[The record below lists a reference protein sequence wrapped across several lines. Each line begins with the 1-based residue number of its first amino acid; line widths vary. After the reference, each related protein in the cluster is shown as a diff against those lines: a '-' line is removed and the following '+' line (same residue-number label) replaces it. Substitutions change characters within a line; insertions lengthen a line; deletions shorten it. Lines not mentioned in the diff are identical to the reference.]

1 MVFITVIWY
10 NYFNTQPGRILKITG
25 VTIVKRLRNIL
36 LTVVPLI
43 ILFLIADYVL
53 LVPLNIRFEE
63 GFNLFFGLLIVAIIA
78 YFYEDVRYIFQD
90 MAKGHP
96 IHFPGKS
103 VKIVIILMF
112 VIYIGY
118 QLASLPIFWSQQY
131 RDLIGTVETKNFAEE
146 IPIVDLSKI
155 PTVDEAY
162 ARRLGE
168 KKLGEDV
175 GLGSQ
180 VYVGDYTLISMNDE
194 LFWVAPLEH
203 IDPIKWFMN
212 REGTPGY
219 IMVSATDAQDVRLVQ
234 QDAEGNP
241 IRLKYLPSAYFGD
254 DIKRKVYFEGNM
266 FEGLIDYSFELDDT
280 GRPYWVVTTYTKKV
294 GITGGADATGVV
306 TVDAETG
313 ETNKYSVEDA
323 PKWIDRIQPQSFVL
337 NQINDYGWYVN
348 GFFNTL
354 FAKKEIIQTTPG
366 NNYMYVDG
374 EWYFYTGMTSAGAD
388 ESTVGFTLTNTR
400 TKETTFYKIAGA
412 TEVAAMRS
420 AEGKVQHL
428 GYSSSFPLLLNIEN
442 EPTYFMTLKDN
453 QELVKQYAFVNV
465 KDYSLVGTGE
475 TLSEARANY
484 TKLVFGKGDFSNLSS
499 GEKKSIKATVERLG
513 MSLTDGNTYYTLI
526 LEGQLSLL
534 LMGASTISP
543 ELAITR
549 EGDLVEIEYI
559 DANNQTKTIVSF
571 DNLNYNQ

>member
-1 MVFITVIWY
+1 M
-10 NYFNTQPGRILKITG
+10 R
-25 VTIVKRLRNIL
+25 RLRNIL
-36 LTVVPLI
+36 VTIIPLI
-43 ILFLIADYVL
+43 VLFFIADYVL

-63 GFNLFFGLLIVAIIA
+63 GFGLFFWLLVIAIIA
-78 YFYEDVRYIFQD
+78 YFYEDVRYILQD
-90 MAKGHP
+90 IAKGHP
-96 IHFPGKS
+96 ISFPGAKIK
-103 VKIVIILMF
+103 VVTIVMIVIYF
-112 VIYIGY
+112 GY
-118 QLASLPIFWSQQY
+118 QLSSLPIFWSQEY
-131 RDLIGTVETKNFAEE
+131 HDLIGTVETKDFIEE
-146 IPIVDLSKI
+146 IPSVDLSKI
-155 PTVDEAY
+155 PTVDEDY

-203 IDPIKWFMN
+203 IDIIKWFAN

-241 IRLKYLPSAYFGD
+241 INLKYLPSAYFND

-266 FEGLIDYSFELDDT
+266 YEGLTDFSFELDDS

-294 GITGGADATGVV
+294 GINGGSDATGVV
-306 TVDAETG
+306 VVDAQTG
-313 ETNKYSVEDA
+313 ETHKYSTDEA
-323 PKWIDRIQPQSFVL
+323 PAWIDRIQPQSFVI
-337 NQINDYGWYVN
+337 NQINDWGWYTN

-354 FAKKEIIQTTPG
+354 FAKKGIIQATQG
-366 NNYMYVDG
+366 SNYMYVDG
-374 EWYFYTGMTSAGAD
+374 EWYFYTGMTSAGSD
-388 ESTVGFTLTNTR
+388 ESTVGFMLSNTR

-420 AEGKVQHL
+420 AEGKVQQMS
-428 GYSSSFPLLLNIEN
+428 YSASFPLLLNIEN

-453 QELVKQYAFVNV
+453 QGLVKQYAFVNV
-465 KDYSLVGTGE
+465 KDYSMVGTGE

-484 TKLVFGKGDFSNLSS
+484 TKLMFGKGDFSNLSS
-499 GEKKSIKATVERLG
+499 GERKSITGTVERFG
-513 MSLTDGNTYYTLI
+513 MSQSDGNTYYTII
-526 LEGQLSLL
+526 LQDQTKLL
-534 LMGASTISP
+534 LMAASTISA
-543 ELAITR
+543 ELSITR

-571 DNLNYNQ
+571 DNLNYVQ